1 MHDWKLF
8 PEDRRQSHEFAHLPS
23 FLCRPVYILRLFV
36 KMPEI
41 LFKMN
46 APTRN
51 CKLIVK
57 YMDSVLEYLDS
68 NLDLFA

>member
-1 MHDWKLF
+1 
-8 PEDRRQSHEFAHLPS
+8 
-23 FLCRPVYILRLFV
+23 
-36 KMPEI
+36 MPEI

-46 APTRN
+46 TPTRN